1 MTALE
6 EQINRLI
13 VPLGEVGLSRERF
26 DDLVERIKV
35 LQTLIQEK

>member
-1 MTALE
+1 MASLE
-6 EQINRLI
+6 EQINKLV
-13 VPLGEVGLSRERF
+13 VPLGEPGLSRERF